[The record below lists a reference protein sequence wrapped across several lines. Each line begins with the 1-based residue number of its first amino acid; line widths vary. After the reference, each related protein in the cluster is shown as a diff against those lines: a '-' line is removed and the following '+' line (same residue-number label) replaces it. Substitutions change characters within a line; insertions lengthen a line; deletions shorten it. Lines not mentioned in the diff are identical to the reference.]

1 MTRST
6 ERFTSRVEDY
16 ARYRPGYPAAA
27 LALLKSRCGLS
38 PTAVVAD
45 VGSGTGILTA
55 LLLQSGAQVLAV
67 EPNDA
72 MRTVAEARLG
82 RQARFRSITGTA
94 EATTLPADSVD
105 LWVAGQAFHW
115 FDAAAARHEALRIL
129 RPGGAGALLWNE
141 RPVEAD
147 EFLADYEAVLR
158 RHALEYAKVVA
169 SRADEDSMRAFFGG
183 SMDVAT
189 FANQQTFDFQG
200 LRGRLMSS
208 SYAPESGHPEHEP
221 MMAALA
227 EVFRRHARD
236 GQIVFAYRTLVYFGR
251 LRPPR

>member
-1 MTRST
+1 
-6 ERFTSRVEDY
+6 
-16 ARYRPGYPAAA
+16 
-27 LALLKSRCGLS
+27 
-38 PTAVVAD
+38 
-45 VGSGTGILTA
+45 
-55 LLLQSGAQVLAV
+55 
-67 EPNDA
+67 
-72 MRTVAEARLG
+72 
-82 RQARFRSITGTA
+82 
-94 EATTLPADSVD
+94 
-105 LWVAGQAFHW
+105 
-115 FDAAAARHEALRIL
+115 
-129 RPGGAGALLWNE
+129 
-141 RPVEAD
+141 
-147 EFLADYEAVLR
+147 VLR

-189 FANQQTFDFQG
+189 FANQQTFEFQG